1 MSRSRYG
8 KLTVSACC
16 VLCAVLACVIA
27 GQGRAQEEAAAYGVE
42 KVELLLSVPS
52 IEETAEWYERVL
64 GWEALLLVH
73 DAQGKCTYG
82 TVHMPSP
89 EEAFLDVPLLRGFNL
104 ATFGVDPATYGTGNR
119 NLVITVTVDDVD
131 AVYRR
136 VVASGVGVF
145 EAPQD
150 QPWGGRMFNL
160 TDLNGFVLVFITQP
174 VAQAAGPPG

>member
-8 KLTVSACC
+8 RLTVSACC
-16 VLCAVLACVIA
+16 VLCAVLACVIV
-27 GQGRAQEEAAAYGVE
+27 GQGRAQEAAAGYGVE

-64 GWEALLLVH
+64 GWEALLLAH

-89 EEAFLDVPLLRGFNL
+89 EEAFLDVPPLRGFNL

-131 AVYRR
+131 AVYERAAANGAE
-136 VVASGVGVF
+136 VP
-145 EAPQD
+145 EPPQD
-150 QPWGGRMFNL
+150 RPWGMRTFNMS
-160 TDLNGFVLVFITQP
+160 DLNGFVLTFMQP
-174 VAQAAGPPG
+174 TAQAAGPPG